1 MAGRDALTG
10 EPPYTVESEG
20 REAGS
25 DAEAAD
31 PVCHINHQKQREDAA
46 RPVRYLW
53 PALMS
58 LWQAGE
64 P

>member
-1 MAGRDALTG
+1 MTR
-10 EPPYTVESEG
+10 EPPHAIQT
-20 REAGS
+20 EAKEARP

-31 PVCHINHQKQREDAA
+31 QAGNISHQEQREGAA
-46 RPVRYLW
+46 RTARYLW
-53 PALMS
+53 PVLMS

>member
-1 MAGRDALTG
+1 MIG
-10 EPPYTVESEG
+10 EPPHAVQTEAKEARSE
-20 REAGS
+20 
-25 DAEAAD
+25 AEAAD
-31 PVCHINHQKQREDAA
+31 QAGNISHQEQREDAA
-46 RPVRYLW
+46 RPARYLW

>member
-1 MAGRDALTG
+1 MTG
-10 EPPYTVESEG
+10 EPPHAIQA
-20 REAGS
+20 EAKEARS

-31 PVCHINHQKQREDAA
+31 QAGNISHQKQREDAA
-46 RPVRYLW
+46 GPVRYLW

>member
-1 MAGRDALTG
+1 MTR
-10 EPPYTVESEG
+10 EPPYAILG
-20 REAGS
+20 EAKEARP

-31 PVCHINHQKQREDAA
+31 QAGNISHQEQCEDAA
-46 RPVRYLW
+46 RPMRYLW

-58 LWQAGE
+58 LWQAGD

>member
-1 MAGRDALTG
+1 MIG
-10 EPPYTVESEG
+10 EPPHTIQG
-20 REAGS
+20 EAKEARS
-25 DAEAAD
+25 DAEAVDQAGN
-31 PVCHINHQKQREDAA
+31 VIHQELRGEDAA

-58 LWQAGE
+58 VWRAGD

>member
-1 MAGRDALTG
+1 MTG
-10 EPPYTVESEG
+10 EPPHAIQA
-20 REAGS
+20 EAKEARS
-25 DAEAAD
+25 DAEAGERAGN
-31 PVCHINHQKQREDAA
+31 IHQEQREDAA
-46 RPVRYLW
+46 RPRRYLW